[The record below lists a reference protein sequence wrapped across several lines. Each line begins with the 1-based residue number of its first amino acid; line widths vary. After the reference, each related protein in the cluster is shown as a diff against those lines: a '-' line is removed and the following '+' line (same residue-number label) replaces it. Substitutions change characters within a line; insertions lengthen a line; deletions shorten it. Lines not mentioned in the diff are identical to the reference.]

1 MSWMLDSLHFK
12 RAGTGKAYTTLLF
25 QGKFRLI
32 EAVYHDIHYA
42 NFQNFL
48 ARIDLLMRCQV
59 VKFKKILPGSI
70 ISFPARALANRY
82 GTSRVVELPINRPT
96 TNLHHMR
103 QQHTLKQGLL

>member
-1 MSWMLDSLHFK
+1 MTAANHAMRALPKNPNKHMSWMLGPLHFK

-32 EAVYHDIHYA
+32 EAVYRDIHYA

-59 VKFKKILPGSI
+59 VKF
-70 ISFPARALANRY
+70 
-82 GTSRVVELPINRPT
+82 
-96 TNLHHMR
+96 
-103 QQHTLKQGLL
+103 